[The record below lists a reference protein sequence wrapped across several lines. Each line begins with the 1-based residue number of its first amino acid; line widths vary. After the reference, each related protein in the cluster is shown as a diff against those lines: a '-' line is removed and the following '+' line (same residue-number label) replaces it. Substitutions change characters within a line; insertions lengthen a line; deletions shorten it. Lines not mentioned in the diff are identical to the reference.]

1 MLYDNPQLAM
11 TYLDAYQLTGD
22 ASHAAV
28 AAGVLDYLMRDMTHP
43 EGGVFAAEDADS
55 LDWEG
60 GGAKKKEGWFYV
72 WREAEV
78 KRVLG
83 GCRAAGHRGGGG
95 EGLPGP
101 LLC

>member
-1 MLYDNPQLAM
+1 MPVVLPSVYDNPQLAV
-11 TYLDAYQLTGD
+11 TYLEAFQLTGD

-43 EGGVFAAEDADS
+43 EGGLFAAEDADS

-60 GGAKKKEGWFYV
+60 GAEAGKKKEGWFYV
-72 WREAEV
+72 WREAEI

-83 GCRAAGHRGGGG
+83 GCIVVGARA
-95 EGLPGP
+95 PGT
-101 LLC
+101 